1 MFTTPRTSVP
11 AVVSPAS
18 AALRDA
24 EAKFGLPRHVPR
36 HHPQQARQIKAFA
49 PLTREIYSLHLETTE
64 VLIMTETVDPDE
76 TEDETGT
83 IGPES
88 VYAGVVEDTQPLPA
102 NDIGAWDEDTEL
114 DDEVSG
120 LA

>member
-1 MFTTPRTSVP
+1 
-11 AVVSPAS
+11 
-18 AALRDA
+18 
-24 EAKFGLPRHVPR
+24 
-36 HHPQQARQIKAFA
+36 
-49 PLTREIYSLHLETTE
+49 
-64 VLIMTETVDPDE
+64 MTETVDPDE

-88 VYAGVVEDTQPLPA
+88 VYAGVVEDTQPLTA